1 MTKVRGNNH
10 WHLNNK
16 HKLSRTSD
24 HDCRVR
30 APAAAG
36 HSARGPPGVRG
47 LQRRGGG
54 RPARRGQV
62 QAAAGRRAGLET
74 SIFPSR
80 YYDFNELF

>member
-10 WHLNNK
+10 WHLNN
-16 HKLSRTSD
+16 KLSRTSD

-30 APAAAG
+30 APATSG
-36 HSARGPPGVRG
+36 HPARGPPGVRG

-54 RPARRGQV
+54 RPTRRGPV
-62 QAAAGRRAGLET
+62 QAAAGRPAGLET
-74 SIFPSR
+74 SNFPSR